1 MEVLFENRYTVS
13 RRMLLSF
20 ARGASFSQRFFF
32 RFSIVGMGICLLA
45 IAYCLVFLPGD
56 WDAILSPAVS
66 FLLCAM
72 LFFFPNLT
80 ARILYRNTIRLH
92 GGTVPETVIRFS
104 DEITMEE
111 GTLSVRFG
119 YRQVTKIRE
128 TKLLYVLML
137 GKDSGIILDKSGFS
151 VGDLAAFR
159 SFILKQC
166 PALKK

>member
-13 RRMLLSF
+13 KRMLRSF

-45 IAYCLVFLPGD
+45 IAYCFVFLPGD
-56 WDAILSPAVS
+56 WDCVRSPAIS
-66 FLLCAM
+66 FVLCAI

-80 ARILYRNTIRLH
+80 AQILYRNTIRLH
-92 GGTVPETVIRFS
+92 GGTVPETVVRFS
-104 DEITMEE
+104 DEIAMEE
-111 GTLSVRFG
+111 GTLSVRFA

-128 TKLLYVLML
+128 TKLLYVLMM
-137 GKDSGIILDKSGFS
+137 GRDSGVILDKSGFS
-151 VGDLAAFR
+151 VGDLDAFR

-166 PALKK
+166 PSLKK

>member
-1 MEVLFENRYTVS
+1 MEALFENRYTANQ
-13 RRMLLSF
+13 RMIRSF

-32 RFSIVGMGICLLA
+32 RFSIAGMGICLLA
-45 IAYCLVFLPGD
+45 IAYCLLFLPGD
-56 WDAILSPAVS
+56 WDSILSPAVS
-66 FLLCAM
+66 LLLCAM

-80 ARILYRNTIRLH
+80 ARILYRNTLRLH
-92 GGTVPETVIRFS
+92 GGAIPETVVRFS

-111 GTLSVRFG
+111 GTLSIRFE

-137 GKDSGIILDKSGFS
+137 GKDSGIILDKKGFS
-151 VGDLAAFR
+151 IGDLDSFR

-166 PALKK
+166 PSVKK